1 MQCGLGVA
9 SAAAERARFTHCR
22 VFIRYTGVE
31 SASAPYGE
39 ALVLARAAL
48 LQRMCDYITSVAR
61 V

>member
-1 MQCGLGVA
+1 MA